1 MTSGGGFSSSCKKS
15 AFFSTRRTAKTHPPA
30 RNACSINSASR
41 GLSSSS
47 RMRRSFFMRGQ
58 FGFGQREIEGR
69 AAIHGT
75 LGPRP
80 PAVPLNNPPDV
91 GQTHAKAF
99 KIRTGMQPLKDAEE
113 FGRVSHVETDAVI
126 ADEDNRL
133 LVGGGRADFN
143 PG

>member
-15 AFFSTRRTAKTHPPA
+15 AFFSTRRTAKTHPPE
-30 RNACSINSASR
+30 RSACSINSASR

-58 FGFGQREIEGR
+58 FGFGQRKIEGR
-69 AAIHGT
+69 APIHGT

-80 PAVPLNNPPDV
+80 PAVPLHNPPHL
-91 GQTHAKAF
+91 GQTHANAF
-99 KIRTGMQPLKDAEE
+99 KLRAGMQPLEDAEE
-113 FGRVSHVETDAVI
+113 LGPILHVETDAVI
-126 ADEDNRL
+126 ADEDNRF